1 MTLKPSS
8 DFISKIQWEGGISG
22 AIDYGLDATEYE
34 LPGSVKDAW
43 RQLRAVAA
51 TYHTAQEEFAK
62 IAKEAGVDLDD
73 EGDDE

>member
-1 MTLKPSS
+1 VTLKPAA
-8 DFISKIQWEGGISG
+8 DFISKIYWEGGISG

-43 RQLRAVAA
+43 RQLRAMAA
-51 TYHTAQEEFAK
+51 TYNTAQEQFAK
-62 IAKEAGVDLDD
+62 IAKEAGVDLDS